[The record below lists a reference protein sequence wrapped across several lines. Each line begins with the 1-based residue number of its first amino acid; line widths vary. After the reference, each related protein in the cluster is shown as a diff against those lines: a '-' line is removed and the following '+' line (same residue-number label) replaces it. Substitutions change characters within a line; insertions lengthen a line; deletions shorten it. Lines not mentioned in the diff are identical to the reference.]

1 MKILLTGSAGFI
13 GFHVALKLLK
23 LNFIV
28 IGIDSLN
35 SYYDKSLKIQRLK
48 ILKKKK
54 ILFFINLILKI
65 KNY

>member
-23 LNFIV
+23 LNFTV

-54 ILFFINLILKI
+54 KFYFL
-65 KNY
+65 